1 MDAGE
6 LRLTDIPRRH
16 GGFLAVSQSGET
28 RDLMKALKHAELAG
42 VARMSVVNAVG
53 SAIARETV
61 NRRGIFSYAFSC
73 FSVFVTCVAGLAFTP
88 SVLSADLCCWRCLV
102 VRYCLGSSRC
112 LGVLRHLLFGH
123 KVLLSSGLQSL
134 SHCSR

>member
-1 MDAGE
+1 MFQAMDAGE
-6 LRLTDIPRRH
+6 LRLTDIPRRF

-61 NRRGIFSYAFSC
+61 IF
-73 FSVFVTCVAGLAFTP
+73 VGL
-88 SVLSADLCCWRCLV
+88 SRQQVCCSCLV
-102 VRYCLGSSRC
+102 FGCQVTSA
-112 LGVLRHLLFGH
+112 VLVVCPR
-123 KVLLSSGLQSL
+123 SP
-134 SHCSR
+134 

>member
-61 NRRGIFSYAFSC
+61 MDVGFVGIRRLIDIICHVCGKLAC
-73 FSVFVTCVAGLAFTP
+73 CVLVFVLYF
-88 SVLSADLCCWRCLV
+88 V
-102 VRYCLGSSRC
+102 V
-112 LGVLRHLLFGH
+112 
-123 KVLLSSGLQSL
+123 
-134 SHCSR
+134 

>member
-6 LRLTDIPRRH
+6 LRLTDIPRRY

-42 VARMSVVNAVG
+42 VARLSVVNSVG

-61 NRRGIFSYAFSC
+61 RGVFALPGYRSTSLIPFSRVTPGFRRVRTRFC
-73 FSVFVTCVAGLAFTP
+73 WTGLFI
-88 SVLSADLCCWRCLV
+88 
-102 VRYCLGSSRC
+102 
-112 LGVLRHLLFGH
+112 
-123 KVLLSSGLQSL
+123 Q
-134 SHCSR
+134 

>member
-28 RDLMKALKHAELAG
+28 RDLIKALKHAELAG
-42 VARMSVVNAVG
+42 VARMSVVNTVG

-61 NRRGIFSYAFSC
+61 RRMYDTVAMLWFFFSFCEAFFFFLLSL
-73 FSVFVTCVAGLAFTP
+73 FLSTMLYPVFVQIL
-88 SVLSADLCCWRCLV
+88 RCKINTSYEV
-102 VRYCLGSSRC
+102 
-112 LGVLRHLLFGH
+112 
-123 KVLLSSGLQSL
+123 
-134 SHCSR
+134 

>member
-6 LRLTDIPRRH
+6 LRLTDIPRRY

-42 VARMSVVNAVG
+42 VARLSVVNSVG

-61 NRRGIFSYAFSC
+61 R
-73 FSVFVTCVAGLAFTP
+73 
-88 SVLSADLCCWRCLV
+88 
-102 VRYCLGSSRC
+102 
-112 LGVLRHLLFGH
+112 GVLALPRFRSTSLIPSLMILLTFVGAVQDLLHGFRHK
-123 KVLLSSGLQSL
+123 KVPGN
-134 SHCSR
+134 R

>member
-1 MDAGE
+1 MIASYTYYCCIVLQAMDAGE

-61 NRRGIFSYAFSC
+61 ID
-73 FSVFVTCVAGLAFTP
+73 AGLCSCDRFCFLCVSLGGLACSSVGISAF
-88 SVLSADLCCWRCLV
+88 
-102 VRYCLGSSRC
+102 
-112 LGVLRHLLFGH
+112 
-123 KVLLSSGLQSL
+123 
-134 SHCSR
+134 